1 MKQILLTI
9 GKVMAILG
17 FAALIWRSA
26 RSFEKLDSKVT
37 ALDGKVEV
45 VIAGNNEIMNEQVGQ
60 SIRMDALIS
69 NQGILEFNQ
78 EALKTSYTQH
88 LAKDRRYEEL
98 ISYLKLFDFNI
109 KEAVSDTLQFNIL
122 IRKKQ

>member
-1 MKQILLTI
+1 MKEILITV
-9 GKVMAILG
+9 GKIMAILG

-37 ALDGKVEV
+37 TLDGKVEV

-78 EALKTSYTQH
+78 EVLKTSYTKH

-98 ISYLKLFDFNI
+98 IDYLKLFDFNI